1 MKSASSFVAAVAI
14 AAFALIAPGSARAAD
29 DARGKE
35 LYQLCAQCHGPAGEG
50 NQLALAPAIAGLG
63 EWYLEAQLQ
72 NFRSG
77 ARGTHPEDTA
87 GLRMYPMS
95 QTLKTDADLD
105 AVAAYVAAL
114 PAPRPAPA
122 LAGGDPARGAEYYK
136 VCVTCHGPDGA
147 GNPAVQSPRIAGASD
162 WYLLSSLQKFKAG
175 MRGTY
180 PTATIMRGM
189 AATLPDEQAM
199 KDVIAHIM
207 TLSSQTA
214 AVAK

>member
-1 MKSASSFVAAVAI
+1 MRSKSSLVAVAAL
-14 AAFALIAPGSARAAD
+14 AALAVVVPGSVRAED
-29 DARGKE
+29 NARGRSSPA
-35 LYQLCAQCHGPAGEG
+35 LCAVPRSRGRG
-50 NQLALAPAIAGLG
+50 NQLAPSPAIAGLAIG
-63 EWYLEAQLQ
+63 IGAQLQ
-72 NFRSG
+72 NFKSG
-77 ARGTHPEDTA
+77 ARGMHPEDTA

-95 QTLKTDADLD
+95 QTLKTDADID
-105 AVAAYVAAL
+105 AIAAYVAAM
-114 PAPRPAPA
+114 PPVRPAPV
-122 LAGGDPARGAEYYK
+122 LTGGDPARGAQLYQ
-136 VCVTCHGPDGA
+136 VCLTCHGPDGV

-175 MRGTY
+175 IRGTY

-214 AVAK
+214 AIAK